1 MAAIRNNSSKLQEG
15 GALLSSSNRSV
26 LVTGA
31 GRGIG
36 QVAAELLAQ
45 QGYTVGVV
53 DAADSAVEVA
63 KQIRAKGQSAFSI
76 VQDLSTEEGF
86 AQAASSFA
94 SSCGGINAV
103 INNAMWI
110 RYEPIDQVTAST
122 MEKMLAI
129 GLKAPIWG
137 IQALLRHRKEGEPAS
152 VINLA
157 SPAADQGYPNT
168 AIYSAVKGGI
178 VSLTRALA
186 VELGPRGV
194 RVNAVA
200 PGAVPTPGARAI
212 VDDHGYEMRKAKTPL
227 RRLCTELDV
236 AQAMSFLLS
245 PQADFITGE
254 ILHVDGGISVS
265 AG

>member
-1 MAAIRNNSSKLQEG
+1 MGISDQI
-15 GALLSSSNRSV
+15 V

-36 QVAAELLAQ
+36 QAAAEMLATA
-45 QGYTVGVV
+45 GATVGI
-53 DAADSAVEVA
+53 ADVAPGSADTVA
-63 KQIRAKGQSAFSI
+63 RRIDEAGGRAVPLTA
-76 VQDLSTEEGF
+76 DLSTETGF
-86 AQAASSFA
+86 AEAAA
-94 SSCGGINAV
+94 ELARRCGRIDAV

-110 RYEPIDQVTAST
+110 RYEPIDQVLTET
-122 MEKMLAI
+122 MDKMLAI
-129 GLKAPIWG
+129 GLKAPVWG
-137 IQALLRHRKEGEPAS
+137 VQALLRHRDPARPGA

-168 AIYSAVKGGI
+168 AIYAAVKGGI
-178 VSLTRALA
+178 VALTRALA

-200 PGAVPTPGARAI
+200 PGAVPTPGARAV
-212 VDDHGYEMRKAKTPL
+212 VDAQGYEMRKAKTPL
-227 RRLCTELDV
+227 RRLCTEQDV
-236 AQAMSFLLS
+236 AQAMRFLLS
-245 PQADFITGE
+245 PEANFITGE

>member
-1 MAAIRNNSSKLQEG
+1 MTLGTWAR
-15 GALLSSSNRSV
+15 RV

-36 QVAAELLAQ
+36 QAAAELLAER
-45 QGYTVGVV
+45 GAHIGVV
-53 DAADSAVEVA
+53 DIDPATAGAVVEGIRARGGSASMHVADLTDPEAFANAAVE
-63 KQIRAKGQSAFSI
+63 
-76 VQDLSTEEGF
+76 F
-86 AQAASSFA
+86 AHEA
-94 SSCGGINAV
+94 GGIDAV

-110 RYEPIDQVTAST
+110 RYEPISAVAATTLDR
-122 MEKMLAI
+122 MLTI
-129 GLKAPIWG
+129 GVKAPVWG
-137 IQALLRHRKEGEPAS
+137 VQALLRHMDADYGGV

-168 AIYSAVKGGI
+168 AIYAAVKGGI
-178 VSLTRALA
+178 VAMTRALA

-200 PGAVPTPGARAI
+200 PGAVPTPGARA
-212 VDDHGYEMRKAKTPL
+212 VVNDAGYEARKRKTPL
-227 RRLCTELDV
+227 GRLCSERDV
-236 AQAMSFLLS
+236 ANAMGFLLS
-245 PQADFITGE
+245 TEASFITGE